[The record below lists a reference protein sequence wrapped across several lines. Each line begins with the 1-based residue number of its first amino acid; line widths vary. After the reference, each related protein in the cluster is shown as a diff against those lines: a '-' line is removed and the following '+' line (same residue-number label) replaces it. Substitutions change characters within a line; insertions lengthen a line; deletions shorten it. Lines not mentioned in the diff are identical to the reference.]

1 MDINLVTLCKMFF
14 NKELLKK
21 EFDNSEKTRNK
32 VKQKVVTFA
41 EGQNVRVSNK
51 IHILSDNKHIQYLPK
66 YSRKKSNKVECW
78 FIKGI
83 VHVNKLNHCC
93 VEILENLC
101 DEHEEL
107 KAGTK
112 WNIDKRVLKKQN

>member
-21 EFDNSEKTRNK
+21 VFDNSEKIRNK

-51 IHILSDNKHIQYLPK
+51 IHILSDNKHI
-66 YSRKKSNKVECW
+66 
-78 FIKGI
+78 
-83 VHVNKLNHCC
+83 
-93 VEILENLC
+93 
-101 DEHEEL
+101 
-107 KAGTK
+107 
-112 WNIDKRVLKKQN
+112 